1 MWEDGSSIING
12 IKFLYSAKVFDVG
25 SEFGINNGRISKL
38 QVVKDIREDSWN
50 WDNTIINYDRGW
62 DIRPR
67 TETEKKALQ
76 YVLDLYK

>member
-1 MWEDGSSIING
+1 MWEDGSFIIDG
-12 IKFLYSAKVFDVG
+12 IKFLYSVKVYDEG

>member
-1 MWEDGSSIING
+1 MWEDGSFIIDD

-38 QVVKDIREDSWN
+38 QVVKDIGEDSWT

-67 TETEKKALQ
+67 AGIEKKALQ